1 MPITISGSTGI
12 AGVDGSASTPAVQG
26 TDTNTG
32 IVFPAADTVSITT
45 GGVERMRVDSAG
57 KVGIGTTS
65 AGNQLDVVSAGSSQ
79 IRVKDGINAT
89 AYYDFG
95 RDGTDGFF
103 GFSGAQTTF
112 SGYKWSV
119 NAGSEVMRITNGGNV
134 GIGTSSPGALLQLN
148 RGSGAADI
156 RLSVAGTLYGTAY
169 ASSSDM
175 TINSITAIPL
185 ILGTNNTERMRINS
199 SGNVGIG
206 TSSPQSRLHVVGASA
221 APLPTGGD
229 GLHLGAFGGYASME
243 FCGTTAAYLD
253 FNKGDGTDFLGRVLY
268 DTNNN
273 NFVFYTN
280 GNNER
285 ARIDSSGNLLVG
297 TATQSNSALL
307 TIASPASG
315 ISLSAIG
322 RIYSL
327 GTYNNTTASAA
338 NLVVALDGHFFRS
351 TSSRKY
357 KRDIQD
363 ATFGLSDV
371 LALRPVTYK
380 GNAEADGDTVFG
392 GLIAEEVHTAGLTQF
407 VQYAA
412 DGTPDAL
419 SYGNMVALCVKA
431 IQELKADNDAMKERI
446 ATLEAK

>member
-1 MPITISGSTGI
+1 MSTL
-12 AGVDGSASTPAVQG
+12 AATNLKHESSAS
-26 TDTNTG
+26 NN
-32 IVFPAADTVSITT
+32 IV
-45 GGVERMRVDSAG
+45 
-57 KVGIGTTS
+57 
-65 AGNQLDVVSAGSSQ
+65 LD
-79 IRVKDGINAT
+79 
-89 AYYDFG
+89 
-95 RDGTDGFF
+95 
-103 GFSGAQTTF
+103 
-112 SGYKWSV
+112 
-119 NAGSEVMRITNGGNV
+119 
-134 GIGTSSPGALLQLN
+134 
-148 RGSGAADI
+148 
-156 RLSVAGTLYGTAY
+156 
-169 ASSSDM
+169 
-175 TINSITAIPL
+175 
-185 ILGTNNTERMRINS
+185 S

-206 TSSPQSRLHVVGASA
+206 TSSPPQLLAVGNSIDQFGAGVSGVVTTAYFGSPSSGSGGIKRIAYDRSTGSLSVIGGTVASPSTQMTVDSSGNVGIGTSSPSAKLHVSGVAILPQVFSGGTANTLELYTGTAFNTSGAAIAIRGSTVGYNNS
-221 APLPTGGD
+221 G
-229 GLHLGAFGGYASME
+229 ME
-243 FCGTTAAYLD
+243 FYAG
-253 FNKGDGTDFLGRVLY
+253 GS
-268 DTNNN
+268 
-273 NFVFYTN
+273 
-280 GNNER
+280 ER

-297 TATQSNSALL
+297 TTTQSNLALL

-315 ISLSAIG
+315 VSLSAIG

-338 NLVVALDGHFFRS
+338 NLHAASDGHFFRS

-431 IQELKADNDAMKERI
+431 IQELSAKVAA
-446 ATLEAK
+446 LEAKQ

>member
-1 MPITISGSTGI
+1 MSTL
-12 AGVDGSASTPAVQG
+12 AATNLKHASSAS
-26 TDTNTG
+26 NN
-32 IVFPAADTVSITT
+32 IVL
-45 GGVERMRVDSAG
+45 DS
-57 KVGIGTTS
+57 S
-65 AGNQLDVVSAGSSQ
+65 
-79 IRVKDGINAT
+79 
-89 AYYDFG
+89 
-95 RDGTDGFF
+95 
-103 GFSGAQTTF
+103 
-112 SGYKWSV
+112 
-119 NAGSEVMRITNGGNV
+119 GNV
-134 GIGTSSPGALLQLN
+134 GIGISTNESGFKLHVVGNAFVQNTSGQTTGKVVVDSADN
-148 RGSGAADI
+148 RLVLGSYFE
-156 RLSVAGTLYGTAY
+156 AGVGQYSFI
-169 ASSSDM
+169 SSTDNAE
-175 TINSITAIPL
+175 TGNIPL
-185 ILGTNNTERMRINS
+185 LFRTGTTERLRIDS

-206 TSSPQSRLHVVGASA
+206 TSSPLSATNYKFVTVQGGSSGGGYSLYNSSGAEAGRFQADINQVALYNWTAS
-221 APLPTGGD
+221 LPT
-229 GLHLGAFGGYASME
+229 
-243 FCGTTAAYLD
+243 T
-253 FNKGDGTDFLGRVLY
+253 
-268 DTNNN
+268 
-273 NFVFYTN
+273 FYSNST
-280 GNNER
+280 ER
-285 ARIDSSGNLLVG
+285 MRIDSSGNLLVG